1 MALSTKAKKALEVAI
16 ANNEESA
23 EVIAELEKI
32 SAAGDIA
39 QIAVPATA
47 TAEDVANKVNEV
59 IAALS

>member
-16 ANNEESA
+16 ANNDESA

-32 SAAGDIA
+32 SAAGDITV
-39 QIAVPATA
+39 IADPATA